1 MKEQGK
7 DLLASKLNVISRLT
21 QVIKLTLLSV
31 AFLVTLGSLSSGGD
45 RAVFSIEY
53 GQSKGGRETY
63 RMRNSTK
70 ESIECEVTNSDLT
83 YYKIFVIKAKRISKS
98 YYIPDGSWWF
108 TCRKV

>member
-1 MKEQGK
+1 M
-7 DLLASKLNVISRLT
+7 ISQLT

-31 AFLVTLGSLSSGGD
+31 AFLFTVGLMSSGGD

-63 RMRNSTK
+63 RMRNGTK
-70 ESIECEVTNSDLT
+70 DSIECEVTNGDLT
-83 YYKIFVIKAKRISKS
+83 YYKIFVIKANRISKS
-98 YYIPDGSWWF
+98 YYIPDGQWWF